1 MDGDENHVM
10 SKRWIW
16 ESLSELWH
24 RQAIA
29 LVLGMLTLVIGGAG
43 RVAAQEGGPAALRLS
58 DAIALARKNLPAIEE
73 ARARVGAATAKEEMA
88 RLSYL
93 PKAELDWQQTRGTRN
108 NIFGQFFPQSA
119 IPPISGPVIG
129 EPAFGESAWGSGGG
143 LIVTWEPFDFGQRQ
157 AERMLAGRIVAEAEA
172 SLALTEMEAALG
184 AADAFL
190 RAAAAAEVVRA
201 AEANVARMETFAQM
215 VQTLVSNELRPGAD
229 GSRVEVELATAQNR
243 LIDARERAELALV
256 TLSASIGLAGEAVRI
271 DVAELEA
278 DRSGGSPREGETGRS
293 QIHPLLL
300 LRQSSAAISLARQ
313 ELLER
318 SFRPRF
324 QWQTA
329 LFARGTG
336 ARIDGRILGTRGLFP
351 DTPNWAT
358 GLLISFAPTDLFRWR
373 VARREEE
380 RVRAAEEARVAAAR
394 QSLQADEA
402 RARALHTSAEA
413 YRALAPRQLSAAR
426 ETELRVRKRYEAEL
440 GTVSEVAEAMRLV
453 AQAEVDAALAQLSRW
468 RARVA
473 ESRARGDLSILL
485 SPNGGTR

>member
-1 MDGDENHVM
+1 M
-10 SKRWIW
+10 SPVRR
-16 ESLSELWH
+16 
-24 RQAIA
+24 RQA
-29 LVLGMLTLVIGGAG
+29 LVLALGMLTLMVGGTGGA
-43 RVAAQEGGPAALRLS
+43 VAQEGAPAALRLR

-73 ARARVGAATAKEEMA
+73 ARARVGAATAREEIA

-129 EPAFGESAWGSGGG
+129 EPSFGESAWGSGGG

-157 AERMLAGRIVAEAEA
+157 AERALAGRVVAEAEA

-201 AEANVARMETFAQM
+201 AEANVARMETFALT
-215 VQTLVSNELRPGAD
+215 VQTLVTNELRPGAD
-229 GSRVEVELATAQNR
+229 GSRVEVELATARNR
-243 LIDARERAELALV
+243 LIEARERAELALV
-256 TLSASIGLAGEAVRI
+256 TLASSIGLAGEAVRI
-271 DVAELEA
+271 DVAELAA
-278 DRSGGSPREGETGRS
+278 DRAGGWQREGEAAGS
-293 QIHPLLL
+293 QVHPLLL

-313 ELLER
+313 ALVEK

-373 VARREEE
+373 AARREEE
-380 RVRAAEEARVAAAR
+380 RLRAAEEARVAAAR

-402 RARALHTSAEA
+402 RARALYTSAEA
-413 YRALAPRQLSAAR
+413 YRSLAPRQLSAAR

-453 AQAEVDAALAQLSRW
+453 AQAEVDTALAQLSRW

-473 ESRARGDLSILL
+473 EARARGDLSTLL

>member
-1 MDGDENHVM
+1 M

-16 ESLSELWH
+16 EPLSAVRG
-24 RQAIA
+24 RQA
-29 LVLGMLTLVIGGAG
+29 LVLALGMLTLMVWGTG
-43 RVAAQEGGPAALRLS
+43 RVAAQEGAPAALRLR

-73 ARARVGAATAKEEMA
+73 ARARVGAATAREEIA

-129 EPAFGESAWGSGGG
+129 EPSFGESAWGSGGG

-157 AERMLAGRIVAEAEA
+157 AERALAGRVVAEAEA

-201 AEANVARMETFAQM
+201 AEANVARMETFALT

-229 GSRVEVELATAQNR
+229 GSRVEVELATARNR
-243 LIDARERAELALV
+243 LIEARERAELALV
-256 TLSASIGLAGEAVRI
+256 TLASSIGLAGETVRI
-271 DVAELEA
+271 DVAELAA
-278 DRSGGSPREGETGRS
+278 DRAGGWQREGEAAGS
-293 QIHPLLL
+293 QVHPLLL

-313 ELLER
+313 ALVEK

-336 ARIDGRILGTRGLFP
+336 ARIDGRILGTRGLLP

-373 VARREEE
+373 AARREEE
-380 RVRAAEEARVAAAR
+380 RLRAAEEARVAAAR

-413 YRALAPRQLSAAR
+413 YRSLAPRQLSAAR

-453 AQAEVDAALAQLSRW
+453 AQAEVDAALAHLSHW

-473 ESRARGDLSILL
+473 EARARGDLSTLL